1 MIRFEIKKIFSK
13 TANKIGLIVLLA
25 AIAVT
30 CYFAISSMDYVDEE
44 GDTHTGI
51 AAARYLRDTKAEW
64 KGLITED
71 VLREVIRQ
79 NRLIN
84 ETYPDSPTDIKT
96 SNIGYSKKQGFSDI
110 RDLINSGFSEFREH
124 NYYRADSL
132 SEDEVGKLYDN
143 RILNLEKWLN
153 SDEAKDQFSEKEKA
167 FLVSQY
173 QKLETPFYYEYA
185 GGFTAALDYAPTIIM
200 LTVLIMSFFV
210 AGIFSNEFGWK
221 ADSVFF
227 SARYG
232 RNRGTFS
239 KIAAGLIVITGV
251 YWLVILIY
259 SAVVFS
265 VAGIGGAN
273 CVIQTS
279 WAFWKS
285 FYNITYLQA
294 YLLTVIGGYV
304 GALFILAVSMLV
316 SAKTHTTVLAVT
328 IPFVLLFIQSFLGG
342 CTRTPHTIRAI
353 LRMTSRCCGKQPAAT
368 SRKISCCCGYPG
380 PLEHPASGNGMCC
393 SKIPKPTIHGNF
405 AVNRPMTGFLPMR
418 WS

>member
-64 KGLITED
+64 EGLITED

-124 NYYRADSL
+124 NYYRADNL

-185 GGFTAALDYAPTIIM
+185 GGFTAALVYAPTIIM

-304 GALFILAVSMLV
+304 GALFI
-316 SAKTHTTVLAVT
+316 
-328 IPFVLLFIQSFLGG
+328 QSFLGG
-342 CTRTPHTIRAI
+342 FSVLSDVLGLLPDQLLQINMAIKTFTLYEIGGKVIGSVPIILTIYSVLFLII
-353 LRMTSRCCGKQPAAT
+353 LPVLYQVY
-368 SRKISCCCGYPG
+368 RKTEI
-380 PLEHPASGNGMCC
+380 
-393 SKIPKPTIHGNF
+393 K
-405 AVNRPMTGFLPMR
+405 
-418 WS
+418 

>member
-1 MIRFEIKKIFSK
+1 M
-13 TANKIGLIVLLA
+13 V
-25 AIAVT
+25 
-30 CYFAISSMDYVDEE
+30 
-44 GDTHTGI
+44 
-51 AAARYLRDTKAEW
+51 
-64 KGLITED
+64 
-71 VLREVIRQ
+71 
-79 NRLIN
+79 
-84 ETYPDSPTDIKT
+84 
-96 SNIGYSKKQGFSDI
+96 
-110 RDLINSGFSEFREH
+110 
-124 NYYRADSL
+124 
-132 SEDEVGKLYDN
+132 
-143 RILNLEKWLN
+143 
-153 SDEAKDQFSEKEKA
+153 
-167 FLVSQY
+167 
-173 QKLETPFYYEYA
+173 
-185 GGFTAALDYAPTIIM
+185 YAPTIIM

-316 SAKTHTTVLAVT
+316 SCQDTYNCFSCYNSICTVIHSILFGWIFSIIRCIRTFARPALAD
-328 IPFVLLFIQSFLGG
+328 
-342 CTRTPHTIRAI
+342 
-353 LRMTSRCCGKQPAAT
+353 K
-368 SRKISCCCGYPG
+368 Y
-380 PLEHPASGNGMCC
+380 GN
-393 SKIPKPTIHGNF
+393 
-405 AVNRPMTGFLPMR
+405 
-418 WS
+418 

>member
-64 KGLITED
+64 EGLITED

-153 SDEAKDQFSEKEKA
+153 SDEAKDQFSEKEKT

-173 QKLETPFYYEYA
+173 QKLETPFYYEYVFKRIWVES
-185 GGFTAALDYAPTIIM
+185 GFC
-200 LTVLIMSFFV
+200 F
-210 AGIFSNEFGWK
+210 
-221 ADSVFF
+221 
-227 SARYG
+227 
-232 RNRGTFS
+232 
-239 KIAAGLIVITGV
+239 
-251 YWLVILIY
+251 
-259 SAVVFS
+259 
-265 VAGIGGAN
+265 
-273 CVIQTS
+273 
-279 WAFWKS
+279 
-285 FYNITYLQA
+285 
-294 YLLTVIGGYV
+294 
-304 GALFILAVSMLV
+304 LF
-316 SAKTHTTVLAVT
+316 
-328 IPFVLLFIQSFLGG
+328 
-342 CTRTPHTIRAI
+342 
-353 LRMTSRCCGKQPAAT
+353 
-368 SRKISCCCGYPG
+368 RKVWQ
-380 PLEHPASGNGMCC
+380 
-393 SKIPKPTIHGNF
+393 K
-405 AVNRPMTGFLPMR
+405 
-418 WS
+418 

>member
-64 KGLITED
+64 EGLITED

-185 GGFTAALDYAPTIIM
+185 GGFTAALVYAPTIIM

-239 KIAAGLIVITGV
+239 KIAAGLIVFT
-251 YWLVILIY
+251 L
-259 SAVVFS
+259 
-265 VAGIGGAN
+265 
-273 CVIQTS
+273 
-279 WAFWKS
+279 
-285 FYNITYLQA
+285 FYKNI
-294 YLLTVIGGYV
+294 
-304 GALFILAVSMLV
+304 F
-316 SAKTHTTVLAVT
+316 
-328 IPFVLLFIQSFLGG
+328 
-342 CTRTPHTIRAI
+342 
-353 LRMTSRCCGKQPAAT
+353 
-368 SRKISCCCGYPG
+368 
-380 PLEHPASGNGMCC
+380 
-393 SKIPKPTIHGNF
+393 
-405 AVNRPMTGFLPMR
+405 
-418 WS
+418 

>member
-1 MIRFEIKKIFSK
+1 MKQKTNSVKRKK
-13 TANKIGLIVLLA
+13 T
-25 AIAVT
+25 
-30 CYFAISSMDYVDEE
+30 
-44 GDTHTGI
+44 
-51 AAARYLRDTKAEW
+51 
-64 KGLITED
+64 
-71 VLREVIRQ
+71 
-79 NRLIN
+79 
-84 ETYPDSPTDIKT
+84 
-96 SNIGYSKKQGFSDI
+96 
-110 RDLINSGFSEFREH
+110 
-124 NYYRADSL
+124 
-132 SEDEVGKLYDN
+132 
-143 RILNLEKWLN
+143 
-153 SDEAKDQFSEKEKA
+153 

-185 GGFTAALDYAPTIIM
+185 GGFTAALGYAPTIIM

-342 CTRTPHTIRAI
+342 FSVLSDVLGLLPDQLLQINMAIKTFTLYEIGGKVIGSVPIILTIYSVLFLII
-353 LRMTSRCCGKQPAAT
+353 LPVLYQVY
-368 SRKISCCCGYPG
+368 RKTEI
-380 PLEHPASGNGMCC
+380 
-393 SKIPKPTIHGNF
+393 K
-405 AVNRPMTGFLPMR
+405 
-418 WS
+418 

>member
-64 KGLITED
+64 EGLITED

-342 CTRTPHTIRAI
+342 FSVLSDVLGLLPDQLLQINMSIRFLLNNSIAHFFCFVSNSHIIIHHEISSI
-353 LRMTSRCCGKQPAAT
+353 LIM
-368 SRKISCCCGYPG
+368 I
-380 PLEHPASGNGMCC
+380 LV
-393 SKIPKPTIHGNF
+393 I
-405 AVNRPMTGFLPMR
+405 
-418 WS
+418 

>member
-30 CYFAISSMDYVDEE
+30 LLFCNIFHDYVDEE
-44 GDTHTGI
+44 GIHTQE
-51 AAARYLRDTKAEW
+51 LRQQGTCVIQKAGWERPDHRRCASRGHSA
-64 KGLITED
+64 KSANQRNLF
-71 VLREVIRQ
+71 
-79 NRLIN
+79 
-84 ETYPDSPTDIKT
+84 PDSPTDIKT

-239 KIAAGLIVITGV
+239 K
-251 YWLVILIY
+251 
-259 SAVVFS
+259 
-265 VAGIGGAN
+265 
-273 CVIQTS
+273 
-279 WAFWKS
+279 
-285 FYNITYLQA
+285 
-294 YLLTVIGGYV
+294 
-304 GALFILAVSMLV
+304 
-316 SAKTHTTVLAVT
+316 
-328 IPFVLLFIQSFLGG
+328 
-342 CTRTPHTIRAI
+342 
-353 LRMTSRCCGKQPAAT
+353 
-368 SRKISCCCGYPG
+368 
-380 PLEHPASGNGMCC
+380 
-393 SKIPKPTIHGNF
+393 
-405 AVNRPMTGFLPMR
+405 
-418 WS
+418 

>member
-64 KGLITED
+64 EGLITED

-342 CTRTPHTIRAI
+342 FSVLSDVLGLLPDQLLQINMAI
-353 LRMTSRCCGKQPAAT
+353 NKWFSTTLTTNLMYDDDV
-368 SRKISCCCGYPG
+368 KIAQKDGTKG
-380 PLEHPASGNGMCC
+380 PRVQFKEILGVGLQF
-393 SKIPKPTIHGNF
+393 NF
-405 AVNRPMTGFLPMR
+405 
-418 WS
+418 

>member
-1 MIRFEIKKIFSK
+1 M
-13 TANKIGLIVLLA
+13 
-25 AIAVT
+25 
-30 CYFAISSMDYVDEE
+30 
-44 GDTHTGI
+44 
-51 AAARYLRDTKAEW
+51 
-64 KGLITED
+64 
-71 VLREVIRQ
+71 
-79 NRLIN
+79 
-84 ETYPDSPTDIKT
+84 
-96 SNIGYSKKQGFSDI
+96 
-110 RDLINSGFSEFREH
+110 
-124 NYYRADSL
+124 
-132 SEDEVGKLYDN
+132 
-143 RILNLEKWLN
+143 
-153 SDEAKDQFSEKEKA
+153 
-167 FLVSQY
+167 
-173 QKLETPFYYEYA
+173 
-185 GGFTAALDYAPTIIM
+185 DYAPTIIM

-227 SARYG
+227 SARYS

-273 CVIQTS
+273 CIIQTS

-342 CTRTPHTIRAI
+342 FSVLSDVLGLLPDQLLQINMAIKTFTLYEIGGKVIGSVPIILTIYSVLFLII
-353 LRMTSRCCGKQPAAT
+353 LPVLYQVY
-368 SRKISCCCGYPG
+368 RKTEI
-380 PLEHPASGNGMCC
+380 
-393 SKIPKPTIHGNF
+393 K
-405 AVNRPMTGFLPMR
+405 
-418 WS
+418 

>member
-30 CYFAISSMDYVDEE
+30 CYFAISSMGYVDEE

-51 AAARYLRDTKAEW
+51 AAARYLRGTKAEW
-64 KGLITED
+64 EGLITED

-316 SAKTHTTVLAVT
+316 SAKTHTSYNSICTVIHSILFGWIFSIIRCIRTFARPALAD
-328 IPFVLLFIQSFLGG
+328 
-342 CTRTPHTIRAI
+342 
-353 LRMTSRCCGKQPAAT
+353 K
-368 SRKISCCCGYPG
+368 Y
-380 PLEHPASGNGMCC
+380 GN
-393 SKIPKPTIHGNF
+393 
-405 AVNRPMTGFLPMR
+405 
-418 WS
+418 

>member
-1 MIRFEIKKIFSK
+1 MPPFSGGK
-13 TANKIGLIVLLA
+13 DHGLTSV
-25 AIAVT
+25 IAVGFGSRAGRCSPAFT
-30 CYFAISSMDYVDEE
+30 L
-44 GDTHTGI
+44 
-51 AAARYLRDTKAEW
+51 LRCE
-64 KGLITED
+64 I
-71 VLREVIRQ
+71 
-79 NRLIN
+79 
-84 ETYPDSPTDIKT
+84 
-96 SNIGYSKKQGFSDI
+96 
-110 RDLINSGFSEFREH
+110 
-124 NYYRADSL
+124 
-132 SEDEVGKLYDN
+132 
-143 RILNLEKWLN
+143 
-153 SDEAKDQFSEKEKA
+153 
-167 FLVSQY
+167 SQY

-185 GGFTAALDYAPTIIM
+185 GGFTAALVYAPTIIM

-342 CTRTPHTIRAI
+342 FSVLSDVLGLLPDQLLQINMAIKTFTLYEIGGKVIGSVPIILTIYSVLFLII
-353 LRMTSRCCGKQPAAT
+353 LPVLYQVY
-368 SRKISCCCGYPG
+368 RKTEI
-380 PLEHPASGNGMCC
+380 
-393 SKIPKPTIHGNF
+393 K
-405 AVNRPMTGFLPMR
+405 
-418 WS
+418 